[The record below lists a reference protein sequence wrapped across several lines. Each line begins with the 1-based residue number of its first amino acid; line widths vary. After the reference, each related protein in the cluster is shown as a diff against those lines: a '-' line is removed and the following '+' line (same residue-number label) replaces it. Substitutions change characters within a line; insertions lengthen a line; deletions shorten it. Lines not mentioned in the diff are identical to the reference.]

1 MGLMN
6 ETITPGIHSMA
17 FERYC
22 AADGVSKS
30 MLDILAERTP
40 MHLRAYMMREDQE
53 PETPA
58 MRFGTILHRA
68 LLEPDTYA
76 GGFHVKPEKLT
87 FTTKTGK
94 AWKDEHAD
102 KPVITLAESQQIDAM
117 VSAVHLHPFAK
128 RLLKGA
134 QHRAKPLCRGQSRH
148 AAQVASGRAY
158 YGKHTTRH
166 KNVRDS
172 GA

>member
-1 MGLMN
+1 
-6 ETITPGIHSMA
+6 
-17 FERYC
+17 
-22 AADGVSKS
+22 

-40 MHLRAYMMREDQE
+40 MHLRAYMMQR
-53 PETPA
+53 TRSRKRRR

-87 FTTKTGK
+87 FTTKAGK

-117 VSAVHLHPFAK
+117 VSAVHLHPFAR

-134 QHRAKPLCRGQSRH
+134 RTGAKPLC
-148 AAQVASGRAY
+148 
-158 YGKHTTRH
+158 
-166 KNVRDS
+166 
-172 GA
+172 